1 MREMRYDRQS
11 PSAMPSKE
19 GWARKMNGKPK
30 KNKKSCRQTKRGKEY
45 NSDEDIK
52 GDGMEKKPKRD

>member
-1 MREMRYDRQS
+1 
-11 PSAMPSKE
+11 MPSKE